1 VDFIRRFS
9 TRLAYHCRLKY
20 VRFSLL
26 EPKYFIKATVYH
38 ILTWVT
44 LFLLYSVVKFKKI
57 MKSILLKSQ
66 TNYGFYELILTLQ
79 TTDARDEIVKNV
91 PVYSLFPKHQR

>member
-1 VDFIRRFS
+1 
-9 TRLAYHCRLKY
+9 
-20 VRFSLL
+20 
-26 EPKYFIKATVYH
+26 
-38 ILTWVT
+38 
-44 LFLLYSVVKFKKI
+44 
-57 MKSILLKSQ
+57 MLKSQ